1 MAKSKVPATPGKTS
15 DLLDLI
21 PKLKPM
27 PGEDQNAMADLRK
40 ALLLDLSPSAP
51 YERALAEQLV
61 TLEFEMDRHRR
72 MRDALILSEIR
83 EKATKFLHDAGSESW
98 SPFKPSNAA
107 KQFGSDLVS
116 GDPARQ
122 SKALEKLGKL
132 EIPADEVLA
141 KAYETVA
148 RSVAIHEHHI
158 AEAEQRRRK
167 LRDDYDKLKASKA
180 KPVEEAVLLD
190 ANDD

>member
-1 MAKSKVPATPGKTS
+1 MAKSKAPKKPDKTS

-27 PGEDQNAMADLRK
+27 PGEDQTAMADLRH
-40 ALLLDLSPSAP
+40 ALLLDLSPTAP
-51 YERALAEQLV
+51 YEHALAEQLV

-83 EKATKFLHDAGSESW
+83 KQATNVLHKARTGSGITFDTD
-98 SPFKPSNAA
+98 PAA
-107 KQFGSDLVS
+107 KQLGSDLVS
-116 GDPARQ
+116 GDAARQ
-122 SKALEKLGKL
+122 SDALAALGEL

-141 KAYETVA
+141 KAYQAIA
-148 RSVAIHEHHI
+148 RSVAVHENQI

-167 LRDDYDKLKASKA
+167 LRDDYDKLKAARA
-180 KPVEEAVLLD
+180 KPVEEAVVLD
-190 ANDD
+190 PK